1 MAYIIYNSLDIKTQY
16 QTDILLRNC
25 YKVNEVFSD
34 RLIAMRKSITS
45 NASAFAR
52 SLDILYPVY
61 ARYEKGERKPAFEI
75 LEKMAR
81 VHNINL
87 NWLLTGEGEMFLAQ
101 PTLKVRDEDKKI
113 TLRNFGGK
121 INKLQTENDL
131 SLSEAAEILEI
142 SEDDFVDYC
151 LNRKKPDIN
160 IILKII
166 EKFDVNF
173 EWFVR

>member
-1 MAYIIYNSLDIKTQY
+1 MLYCCGIVTMLEENF
-16 QTDILLRNC
+16 
-25 YKVNEVFSD
+25 ED
-34 RLIAMRKSITS
+34 RLITMRKSITS

-52 SLDILYPVY
+52 SLEILYPAY
-61 ARYEKGERKPAFEI
+61 ARYERGERKPAFEI

-81 VHNINL
+81 VHNVNL
-87 NWLLTGEGEMFLAQ
+87 NWLLTGNGEMFLAQ

-113 TLRNFGGK
+113 ALRNFGGK

-131 SLSEAAEILEI
+131 ALSEAAEILEI

-160 IILKII
+160 IVLKII
-166 EKFDVNF
+166 AKFDVNF
-173 EWFVR
+173 DWFVK

>member
-1 MAYIIYNSLDIKTQY
+1 MNEIFAENLKKCRKKLGLSVASICESTGIPVRTWTAY
-16 QTDILLRNC
+16 
-25 YKVNEVFSD
+25 E
-34 RLIAMRKSITS
+34 
-45 NASAFAR
+45 R
-52 SLDILYPVY
+52 S
-61 ARYEKGERKPAFEI
+61 ERTPSVDFCSVVSK
-75 LEKMAR
+75 KY
-81 VHNINL
+81 NINS

-173 EWFVR
+173 DWFVR